1 MASEYNSGPIE
12 VFIVT
17 NDEGVVNGYAEIGAV
32 TQLLS
37 PYTRLSSTQL
47 WNTTHATY
55 KIQNNN
61 KSFVHAIVVCKYL
74 SSIPE
79 NESQSYKN
87 LRQLVQDLMV
97 GDKKESE
104 EVITEL
110 RKELQE
116 IKDKIE
122 EKNNLSDFSG
132 LLNVLKSE
140 LVTELKEVIINA
152 ATKEETTDVL
162 EPLEIIVH
170 TTEDNNQTIV

>member
-1 MASEYNSGPIE
+1 MAFEYNSGPIE

-17 NDEGVVNGYAEIGAV
+17 NDEGLVNGYAEIGAV

-79 NESQSYKN
+79 SESQSYKN

-104 EVITEL
+104 EFVSDV
-110 RKELQE
+110 RKDLQE
-116 IKDKIE
+116 IKEKLE
-122 EKNNLSDFSG
+122 EKNDYLSDFNG
-132 LLNVLKSE
+132 LLKVVKSE
-140 LVTELKEVIINA
+140 IVGEIKELLNSDENS
-152 ATKEETTDVL
+152 EDVV
-162 EPLEIIVH
+162 PVEIIV
-170 TTEDNNQTIV
+170 NQEISTDKVD